1 MSAGADPSDGG
12 STPLG
17 STLLT
22 SGKSVGYHLSGNQS
36 PVSLRQ
42 GVVGDRLWA
51 PSALDRTAVVDSV
64 SIELVHGLVEGMV
77 QVMATFVPPARELEA
92 LGALYDWQASLLHG
106 VVRL

>member
-1 MSAGADPSDGG
+1 M
-12 STPLG
+12 
-17 STLLT
+17 
-22 SGKSVGYHLSGNQS
+22 
-36 PVSLRQ
+36 
-42 GVVGDRLWA
+42 
-51 PSALDRTAVVDSV
+51 

>member
-1 MSAGADPSDGG
+1 MSFLAA
-12 STPLG
+12 
-17 STLLT
+17 
-22 SGKSVGYHLSGNQS
+22 QER
-36 PVSLRQ
+36 SLRISRQ
-42 GVVGDRLWA
+42 A
-51 PSALDRTAVVDSV
+51 AVVDSV